1 MNKRTYRII
10 SFIGSIE
17 RMVLMN
23 SKKSKGVTR
32 IAVAGIAA
40 AVISFPLPGVAENAV
55 GGALQGKDI
64 AS

>member
-40 AVISFPLPGVAENAV
+40 AVISFTLTGVAENAV
-55 GGALQGKDI
+55 SGALQG
-64 AS
+64 